1 MRDLTGEFTKKYD
14 DEVIKGAAFILL
26 ILSMPLLVFVGAIVQ
41 AYVISMLW
49 GWYIVPF
56 FGAKHLPL
64 VFAFGIC
71 LLFQYLCPVNHP
83 TDERK
88 LSEKLSYAMARP
100 LLALLFGYIGT
111 FFI

>member
-100 LLALLFGYIGT
+100 LLVLLFGYIGT